1 MDAMS
6 GGTPTSDGQEILD
19 YFALADELDLL
30 LADDALHLS
39 DPAARRRYYDTTTR
53 YTDTVLSLFGE
64 QSRDVFTVEDR
75 FALEAASAARLVAAA
90 RKFRAESGL
99 LVSDPMMVLF
109 RDMEVGVGPYDPTQ
123 PDGNNDD
130 GEPRGSR

>member
-19 YFALADELDLL
+19 YFAIADELDLL

-39 DPAARRRYYDTTTR
+39 DPAAQRRYYDTTTR
-53 YTDTVLSLFGE
+53 YTITVLSLFGQ
-64 QSRDVFTVEDR
+64 QSWDGFTVEDR

-90 RKFRAESGL
+90 QKFRAESGL
-99 LVSDPMMVLF
+99 LVSDPMMVMF
-109 RDMEVGVGPYDPTQ
+109 RDIEVGVGPYDRTQ
-123 PDGNNDD
+123 RNDNNDD
-130 GEPRGSR
+130 GKPRGSR